1 MVCLWLLML
10 YSADLRRYVMLRDY
24 STDIN
29 NDEDAVNSGRD
40 IYLPVIVDGQK
51 DITNKTILRDMF
63 REYVEFVGE
72 DVAETRVKVS
82 NFT

>member
-1 MVCLWLLML
+1 
-10 YSADLRRYVMLRDY
+10 MLRDY
-24 STDIN
+24 SNDIN

-51 DITNKTILRDMF
+51 DITNKTILRNMF

-72 DVAETRVKVS
+72 DVAETRVNLFLS
-82 NFT
+82 N